1 MRDTR
6 TNKNGYAR
14 RLIALFAAVLTLA
27 TVSPAAAAQ
36 ALSDPMQ
43 PPPDRTASV
52 APAAPSASGLQV
64 VITSP
69 DRKLAL
75 IDGSVVPLGGAVRE
89 GTLAGMSDS
98 AAVLRKNGEHDVLFM
113 HPNIEKRPVRRE
125 VQ

>member
-1 MRDTR
+1 MRV
-6 TNKNGYAR
+6 
-14 RLIALFAAVLTLA
+14 LAAV
-27 TVSPAAAAQ
+27 VIVGWCVPWGGAAAQ
-36 ALSDPMQ
+36 ALGDPMT
-43 PPPDRTASV
+43 P
-52 APAAPSASGLQV
+52 PAAATSPQGTKGDAKGAAQTGLQV

-113 HPNIEKRPVRRE
+113 HPNIDKRAVRRE
-125 VQ
+125 AQ

>member
-1 MRDTR
+1 MRHTR
-6 TNKNGYAR
+6 TNKTGSAR
-14 RLIALFAAVLTLA
+14 RLIPLFATALVLVGA
-27 TVSPAAAAQ
+27 SRHVAAQ

-43 PPPDRTASV
+43 PPPDRTSSV
-52 APAAPSASGLQV
+52 TPAAPATGGLQV

-113 HPNIEKRPVRRE
+113 HPNIDKRPVRRE
-125 VQ
+125 AR